1 MRWAWDRRGRY
12 SRARKI
18 ARTGVYP
25 LALVL
30 STISIGVI
38 ASDSAAVS
46 KSLPFGPVLFAMAVS
61 TLVLSIVR
69 IGDGSLDLQ
78 NGKQI
83 RSGGRYAASF
93 WLTAFVTTCAAVL
106 VFLVIDRL
114 PEKVDWPSNTA
125 RQGPGPSFQDQRD
138 VASKEPRS
146 TLPEPPRPPTKSVAT
161 GTSPART
168 EAR

>member
-1 MRWAWDRRGRY
+1 MRWPWDRRGRY

-25 LALVL
+25 LALLL
-30 STISIGVI
+30 SAISIVVI
-38 ASDSAAVS
+38 ASDTDAVS

-83 RSGGRYAASF
+83 RSGARYAASF

-114 PEKVDWPSNTA
+114 PDKIDWPSNTA
-125 RQGPGPSFQDQRD
+125 RQDSDPSFQEQRD

-146 TLPEPPRPPTKSVAT
+146 TLTAPPRSPAKSAET
-161 GTSPART
+161 GTSPASA